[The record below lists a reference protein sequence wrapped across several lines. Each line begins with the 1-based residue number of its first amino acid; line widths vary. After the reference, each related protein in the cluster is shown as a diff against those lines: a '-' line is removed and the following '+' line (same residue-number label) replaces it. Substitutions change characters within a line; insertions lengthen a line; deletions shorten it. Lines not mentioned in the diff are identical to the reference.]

1 MEVYNRTGLSRLG
14 AKISTDPPAGTYP
27 VAAGTP
33 LDLSVKMPATTKVF
47 VQVIAQEGTRCDG
60 TKTFFTFGGAE
71 VQTAALTLA
80 PDLINLGGN
89 NWQVTLTNV
98 NDASVTVSS
107 LVYGFDDPGNP
118 YGGGYEPGGALV
130 SITPPTTPLLSGQTL
145 TEDFTASPNF
155 MVSFSDVIALASD
168 PSDRHCHIWTR
179 PLIKGYFGVAL
190 VASAV
195 MSSAFFCGE

>member
-1 MEVYNRTGLSRLG
+1 MELKHFSRL
-14 AKISTDPPAGTYP
+14 
-27 VAAGTP
+27 
-33 LDLSVKMPATTKVF
+33 
-47 VQVIAQEGTRCDG
+47 
-60 TKTFFTFGGAE
+60 AE
-71 VQTAALTLA
+71 QVQTAALTLA

-168 PSDRHCHIWTR
+168 PSDRHCHVWTAPADQGLFR
-179 PLIKGYFGVAL
+179 RCAGRECGHVFGL
-190 VASAV
+190 LLRRIGSACLGPCAAMTPTSV
-195 MSSAFFCGE
+195 KWPRKPFSNRVR